1 MAVKGRQ
8 LRLRAG
14 LSALDQLL
22 PELPAGAFEKA
33 DPSSD
38 TRFYAQARLVT
49 HIDDAAIAAV
59 TALYHDVLPA
69 GGTVL
74 DLMSSWVSHLPE
86 DVTYAEVI
94 GHGMN
99 ASELAANPRLDRWF
113 VQDLNA
119 DPALPLPPASVDAAC
134 LCVSVQYLQ
143 RPAEVFASLAA
154 VLRPGAPVAITFS
167 NRCFPTK
174 AVAIWRSLDDSGHAA
189 LVRLY
194 LERAGFRDIRTEV
207 LRDGSESDPLIA
219 VTGRR

>member
-1 MAVKGRQ
+1 M
-8 LRLRAG
+8 
-14 LSALDQLL
+14 DQPF
-22 PELPAGAFEKA
+22 PELPAGSFEKA
-33 DPSSD
+33 DPAPD

-59 TALYHDVLPA
+59 TALYRDVLPA
-69 GGTVL
+69 GGVVL

-86 DVTYAEVI
+86 SVAYAEVI

-119 DPALPLPPASVDAAC
+119 DPVLPLPPASVDAAC

-143 RPAEVFASLAA
+143 RPAEVFASLAGI
-154 VLRPGAPVAITFS
+154 LRPGAPVAVTFS

-174 AVAIWRSLDDSGHAA
+174 AVAIWQALDGPDQCR
-189 LVRLY
+189 LVELY
-194 LERAGFRDIRTEV
+194 LRRAGFPQVEGRT
-207 LRDGSESDPLIA
+207 LRDGRRSDPLWA
-219 VTGRR
+219 VVGHMAA